1 MQNFDMG
8 RVPPLT
14 FGAGRMADLPDM
26 LSGLA
31 AGPVMV
37 VADQFLSEIGV
48 TDRLKA
54 ILSDASIGI
63 EMAAVIMG
71 EPKEKVVDE
80 LCARARETGVK
91 AVVGLGGGAA
101 MDAAKLVATIAPTNT
116 PCSRYALSANPYP
129 SKGLPS
135 IAIPTTAGT
144 GSEVTR
150 TSIVSTADGTKNW
163 FWGEELMFDH
173 AILDPELT
181 ISLPPHLTAWTGIDA
196 VAHAVEASTAKS
208 TNAAGLLYG
217 LEALRILNEWLP
229 IAVSEGSNI
238 EARGHV
244 LWGSMVAGLALHN
257 CNTHMGHNI
266 SHALGSLARIHH
278 GHATGLALEVTF
290 PWLVERP
297 EGAVNYAKAAKALGG
312 EEKASALPEV
322 YSNLMRAV
330 GIPLQLPEMCEGVTK
345 DMLAASMKSEANF
358 GMSQNAACPVAF
370 EDLDLFASW
379 MTELPIFRVA

>member
-1 MQNFDMG
+1 MRRFDMG

-14 FGAGRMADLPDM
+14 FGAGSLADLPSVLM
-26 LSGLA
+26 GVSS
-31 AGPVMV
+31 GPVMV

-48 TDRLKA
+48 TDRMAAL
-54 ILSDASIGI
+54 LRDAGIGV

-71 EPKEKVVDE
+71 EPKEKVIDE
-80 LCARARETGVK
+80 LCLRARETGVK

-101 MDAAKLVATIAPTNT
+101 MDAAKLVATITPTHT
-116 PCSRYALSANPYP
+116 PSSHYALSANPYP

-135 IAIPTTAGT
+135 VAVPTTAGT

-181 ISLPPHLTAWTGIDA
+181 VSLPSHLTAWTGIDA
-196 VAHAVEASTAKS
+196 VAHAVEASTAKT

-217 LEALRILNEWLP
+217 LEALRILGEWLP
-229 IAVSEGSNI
+229 VAVHEGSNI

-244 LWGSMVAGLALHN
+244 LWGSTVAGLALHN

-266 SHALGSLARIHH
+266 SHSLGSLARIHH
-278 GHATGLALEVTF
+278 GHATGLALEVAF

-297 EGAVNYAKAAKALGG
+297 EGAENYARAAEALGG
-312 EEKASALPEV
+312 APEASALPEV
-322 YSNLMRAV
+322 YSNLMRAI
-330 GIPLQLPEMCEGVTK
+330 GIPLQLPEVCEGVTK
-345 DMLAASMKSEANF
+345 DMLATSMKSEANF
-358 GMSQNAACPVAF
+358 GMSQNSACPVTF
-370 EDLDLFASW
+370 DHLDLFAGW
-379 MTELPIFRVA
+379 MTDLPIYRVA

>member
-8 RVPPLT
+8 RVPPVT
-14 FGAGRMADLPDM
+14 FGAGRMAELPSV
-26 LSGLA
+26 LAGLN
-31 AGPVMV
+31 AGSVMV

-48 TDRLKA
+48 TDRLSALLKGA
-54 ILSDASIGI
+54 GIGC

-71 EPKEKVVDE
+71 EPKEKIVDE
-80 LCARARETGVK
+80 LCVRAREADVA

-116 PCSRYALSANPYP
+116 PSAHYALCANPYT
-129 SKGLPS
+129 SNGLPS
-135 IAIPTTAGT
+135 VAIPTTAGT

-181 ISLPPHLTAWTGIDA
+181 VSLPAHLTAWTGIDA
-196 VAHAVEASTAKS
+196 VAHAVEASTAKTTS
-208 TNAAGLLYG
+208 AAGLLYG

-229 IAVSEGSNI
+229 VAVHEGTNVT
-238 EARGHV
+238 ARGHV
-244 LWGSMVAGLALHN
+244 LWGSTVAGLALHN

-266 SHALGSLARIHH
+266 SHSLGSLARIHH

-290 PWLVERP
+290 PWLVARP
-297 EGAVNYAKAAKALGG
+297 EGAENYAKAAKALGG
-312 EEKASALPEV
+312 AEKASALPEA
-322 YSNLMRAV
+322 YSNLMRAI
-330 GIPLQLPEMCEGVTK
+330 GIPLELPEVCEGVTK
-345 DMLAASMKSEANF
+345 DALAASMKSDANH
-358 GMSQNAACPVAF
+358 GMSQNSACPVSF
-370 EDLDLFASW
+370 EDLDMFAGW
-379 MTELPIFRVA
+379 MTELPIYKVA